1 MKISMDKGEG
11 KGTLKEIRAGDCF
24 TSTSNYLV
32 EGGIYFKAV
41 FVERP
46 PSWLGG
52 SCLCIRLVTGA
63 AFLVSETIPARPVK
77 QYKEA
82 GFRY

>member
-1 MKISMDKGEG
+1 MDKGEG

-41 FVERP
+41 FVEQP
-46 PSWLGG
+46 PS
-52 SCLCIRLVTGA
+52 
-63 AFLVSETIPARPVK
+63 
-77 QYKEA
+77 
-82 GFRY
+82 